1 MSSPDR
7 RCTSLGWS
15 PSELSTEAQSLRACT
30 PVSPALLKLC
40 SFFYVWVF
48 GANMLSVE
56 SFGRGYRDGT
66 CSLSKTK
73 SPMGASLV
81 LGSWYDSKSNTM
93 AKGNVTF
100 CFRGS
105 RQRTGVGFSCSYLT
119 TRLYSAW
126 TITSFLRNVLWY
138 TSSLVTFFPFSW
150 CNTCSLSGWHV
161 GQP

>member
-1 MSSPDR
+1 MYSCLTSSLKTFALFSTASQNNR
-7 RCTSLGWS
+7 NNSCGSLAQIYSGS
-15 PSELSTEAQSLRACT
+15 P
-30 PVSPALLKLC
+30 LK
-40 SFFYVWVF
+40 
-48 GANMLSVE
+48 
-56 SFGRGYRDGT
+56 SFGRRYRDGT

-81 LGSWYDSKSNTM
+81 LGSWYDSQSNTM

-105 RQRTGVGFSCSYLT
+105 RQRTGVGFSCSHLT

-150 CNTCSLSGWHV
+150 CNTYSLSG
-161 GQP
+161 